1 MDAKLTK
8 YRLIWGVLVI
18 SLLMSAC
25 KATRHLE
32 PDEYLLKSL
41 PKIKTEGK
49 LPPAQIYAAVK
60 FKPNRRMLVP
70 KTSLHIHNFGVSLK
84 NTFAKNKSD
93 SATTKGLL
101 NLLINRWGE
110 APVIID
116 TLRIKED
123 TANLR
128 AACFGQGYF
137 HPHIDYEIDTLRKS
151 FRHKYKQKA
160 RVTYTVKEGT
170 VYKIK
175 EVTLRSLLPNSE
187 TPRLEHQFE
196 IAKSLIKPGVNYSH
210 DLFLKERA
218 RATDLLRN
226 NGYFTFAPKMLEFSV
241 DSVLEENHPQ
251 EENLPMEEKWVNVEI
266 QLTESPPR
274 YIVRDIDVFISP
286 SSGTTTDTLH
296 LYAWRLTPS
305 LRDSLD
311 VNYKML
317 DSTVSIGFHLIPPAV
332 LSQVNLNFIARRVHF
347 IKDRVYRL
355 AQAQRTRQ
363 MLQELGMFQYMV
375 VNYKVDETSG
385 MIDVVIELK
394 LARKYQLKGGFESFT
409 NIITSTNLPGVGIN
423 LSLRDKNALHK
434 SEFLEIGLMGN
445 VGFYAGQQGKGQ
457 FDQFYYEIGAN
468 ANLNFHRFL
477 FSKPFLFLV
486 PDNLKSNL
494 SRFSP
499 LTAFTG
505 QVRRENLLEYDRLT
519 TGFKGTYRWQHIPFT
534 DRAVSSLT
542 PLAVDLIIINPDSL
556 YRDTTINLLPPAIR
570 RDFQNRFSSRL
581 QYFYTNQN
589 YRRTRLH
596 PTYWYRIGVEW
607 GGNLP
612 YLLDRIPN
620 LSGSDNS
627 YTDNLFLDS
636 LYYGQYIKASVEA
649 KLSIPTGKTGEIVLR
664 GIMGAATPYNHTPTV
679 PQEARFFSGGT
690 NSMRGWQSNTL
701 GPGRSRLRD
710 FQGTDTLTASNLIAP
725 GGEYIFEANAEYRFD
740 VLTYLEMAVFTDVG
754 NVWFNN
760 NDRNELVETAVLSRQ
775 NLRLG
780 WDAGVG
786 FRFDFS
792 FLILR
797 LDIAQQLYAPDLTTP
812 WVMTR
817 EVSRKARRPQLN
829 LGIGYPF

>member
-1 MDAKLTK
+1 
-8 YRLIWGVLVI
+8 
-18 SLLMSAC
+18 MSAC
-25 KATRHLE
+25 KTTRHLK

-41 PKIKTEGK
+41 PKVKTDGK
-49 LPPAQIYAAVK
+49 LPPSEIYSAVR
-60 FKPNRRMLVP
+60 FKPNRRTLVP
-70 KTSLHIHNFGVSLK
+70 KTALYIHNFGVSLK
-84 NTFAKNKSD
+84 NTFAKNKPD
-93 SATTKGLL
+93 STLQKGFLHML
-101 NLLINRWGE
+101 MYRWGE

-116 TLRIKED
+116 TTLIKED

-128 AACFGQGYF
+128 AACFSQGYF
-137 HPHIDYEIDTLRKS
+137 HPTIDYRIDTLHKLFRK
-151 FRHKYKQKA
+151 KYKQKA
-160 RVTYTVKEGT
+160 RVTYLLHEGT
-170 VYKIK
+170 AYRIK
-175 EVTLRSLLPNSE
+175 NVTLRSLNPNAES
-187 TPRLEHQFE
+187 PRLEHQYE
-196 IAKSLIKPGVNYSH
+196 IAKSLVKPGENYSH
-210 DLFLKERA
+210 DIFAKERA

-226 NGYFTFAPKMLEFSV
+226 NGYFTFAPKMVEFSI
-241 DSVLEENHPQ
+241 DSVLEENVPVESH
-251 EENLPMEEKWVNVEI
+251 LPMEEKWLNVEI

-274 YIVRDIDVFISP
+274 YIVRNVDVYISP
-286 SSGTTTDTLH
+286 SSSGAANADTLD
-296 LYAWRLTPS
+296 LYAWLLTDA
-305 LRDSLD
+305 LRDSLG
-311 VNYKML
+311 VTYKML
-317 DSTVSIGFHLIPPAV
+317 DSLTTVGFHLSPGTL
-332 LSQVNLNFIARRVHF
+332 LSQVNLNFIARRIHF
-347 IKDRVYRL
+347 LNDRVYRL
-355 AQAQRTRQ
+355 AQSQRTRQ

-375 VNYKVDETSG
+375 VNYKVDEPTN
-385 MIDVVIELK
+385 MMDVVIELK

-409 NIITSTNLPGVGIN
+409 NIITSTNLPGVGVNI
-423 LSLRDKNALHK
+423 SLRDKNALHK
-434 SEFLEIGLMGN
+434 SEFLEFGLMGN
-445 VGFYAGQQGKGQ
+445 VGFYAGQQGRGQ

-468 ANLNFHRFL
+468 ANINFHRFL
-477 FSKPFLFLV
+477 FSRPFLFMV
-486 PDNLKSNL
+486 PAKLKSNL

-505 QVRRENLLEYDRLT
+505 QIRRENLLEYDRLT
-519 TGFKGTYRWQHIPFT
+519 TGFKGSYRWQHIPFT
-534 DRAVSSLT
+534 DQAVSSLT
-542 PLAVDLIIINPDSL
+542 PLAIDLITINPDPL

-581 QYFYTNQN
+581 QYNYTHQN
-589 YRRTRLH
+589 YRRTRIH
-596 PTYWYRIGVEW
+596 PTYWYRVGVEW

-627 YTDNLFLDS
+627 HTDNLFLDS
-636 LYYGQYIKASVEA
+636 LYYGQYIKGSFEG
-649 KLSIPTGKTGEIVLR
+649 KLYIPTGKNSEVVLR
-664 GIMGAATPYNHTPTV
+664 GIIGAGVPYNHTPTV

-725 GGEYIFEANAEYRFD
+725 GGEYILEMNAEYRFD
-740 VLTYLEMAVFTDVG
+740 VLTYLEMAVFTDIG
-754 NVWFNN
+754 NVWFNKN
-760 NDRNELVETAVLSRQ
+760 ERNELVETAVLSGK

-817 EVSRKARRPQLN
+817 ATSRKARRPQLN